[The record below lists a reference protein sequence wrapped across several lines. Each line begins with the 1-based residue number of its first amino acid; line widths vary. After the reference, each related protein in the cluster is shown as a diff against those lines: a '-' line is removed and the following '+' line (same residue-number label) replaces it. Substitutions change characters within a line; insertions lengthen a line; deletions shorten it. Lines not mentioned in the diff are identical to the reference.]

1 MRNLLK
7 FILEKNYM
15 NLRKKY
21 SLSSI
26 VIKCYLRMK
35 MHIFWLLVLEKF
47 CDFLTQ
53 ILKLVV

>member
-7 FILEKNYM
+7 FIIEKNYM

-26 VIKCYLRMK
+26 VIKCYLKMK
-35 MHIFWLLVLEKF
+35 IHIFWPLVLEKF